1 MTADQMKKAAAL
13 EALKFVKPGMN
24 VGLGT
29 GSTANHFIEA
39 LGAKVK
45 EGLDI
50 RGVPTSRASRELAEK
65 CGIPLTTLQEHPYLD
80 LTVDGTDEFDSDFR
94 LIKGGGGALL
104 REKVVASSSRYMV
117 VIADESKKVAKL
129 GKFPLP
135 VEVMRFGAKATAWK
149 MERAFNILKLDAKM
163 VLRVKDGNPF
173 VTDGG
178 NFIIDCSIGEIPEP
192 DRLDSLLNVIP
203 GVVET
208 GLFIGICGIVLMG
221 TPKGVKEFK
230 RG

>member
-1 MTADQMKKAAAL
+1 VTADQMKKAAAL
-13 EALKFVKPGMN
+13 EAFKFVKPGMN
-24 VGLGT
+24 IGLGT

-39 LGAKVK
+39 LAVKVK
-45 EGLDI
+45 EGLDVK
-50 RGVPTSRASRELAEK
+50 GVPTSKASRELAEK
-65 CGIPLTTLQEHPYLD
+65 LGIPLTTLDAQPHLD
-80 LTVDGTDEFDSDFR
+80 LTVDGADEFDSNFR

-104 REKVVASSSRYMV
+104 FEKIVASSSRYMV
-117 VIADESKKVAKL
+117 VVADESKKVKTL

-135 VEVMRFGAKATAWK
+135 VEVMRFGTKATAWK
-149 MERAFNILKLDAKM
+149 MEKAFAFLKLDTKM
-163 VLRVKDGNPF
+163 VLRVKDGKPF

-178 NFIIDCSIGEIPEP
+178 HLIIDCTMGEIPEP
-192 DRLDSLLNVIP
+192 ERLEAVLNSIP

-208 GLFIGICGIVLMG
+208 GLFIGLCGIVLMG

>member
-1 MTADQMKKAAAL
+1 MKKAAAI

-24 VGLGT
+24 IGLGT

-39 LGAKVK
+39 LAAKVK
-45 EGLDI
+45 EGLDVK
-50 RGVPTSRASRELAEK
+50 GVATSKASGELAEK
-65 CGIPLTTLQEHPYLD
+65 LGIPLTRLQENPYLD
-80 LTVDGTDEFDSDFR
+80 LTVDGTDEFDSEFR

-104 REKVVASSSRYMV
+104 REKIVASSSRYMV
-117 VIADESKKVAKL
+117 VIADESKRVKKL

-135 VEVMRFGAKATAWK
+135 VEVLVFGNRATAWK
-149 MERAFNILKLDAKM
+149 MERAFKILKLDAKM
-163 VLRVKDGNPF
+163 ILRMKGDQPF
-173 VTDGG
+173 VTDTG
-178 NFIIDCSIGEIPEP
+178 NFIIDCAIGEIRDPE
-192 DRLDSLLNVIP
+192 RLEALLNSIP

-221 TPKGVKEFK
+221 TPKGVIEFK

>member
-1 MTADQMKKAAAL
+1 MTADQMKKAAAV
-13 EALKFVKPGMN
+13 EALKYVKPGMN
-24 VGLGT
+24 IGLGT

-50 RGVPTSRASRELAEK
+50 KGVPTSKASKELAEK
-65 CGIPLTTLQEHPYLD
+65 HGIPLTTLDAQPRLD
-80 LTVDGTDEFDSDFR
+80 LTVDGTDEFDAEFR
-94 LIKGGGGALL
+94 LIKGAGGALL
-104 REKVVASSSRYMV
+104 FEKIVASSSRMMV
-117 VIADESKKVAKL
+117 VIADESKKVKTL

-135 VEVMRFGAKATAWK
+135 VEVMRFGPKATAWK
-149 MERAFNILKLDAKM
+149 MEKAFAFLKLDAKM
-163 VLRVKDGNPF
+163 VLRVKDGKTF

-178 NFIIDCSIGEIPEP
+178 HFIIDCSIDKIPEP
-192 DRLDSLLNVIP
+192 ERLDALLRSIP

-208 GLFIGICGIVLMG
+208 GLFLGICGIVLMG

>member
-1 MTADQMKKAAAL
+1 MKKAAAL
-13 EALKFVKPGMN
+13 EALKFVKSGMN
-24 VGLGT
+24 IGLGT

-39 LGAKVK
+39 LGARVK

-50 RGVPTSRASRELAEK
+50 RGVPTSRASKELAEK
-65 CGIPLTTLQEHPYLD
+65 CGIPLTTLEDHPFLD
-80 LTVDGTDEFDSDFR
+80 LTVDGTDEFDSEFR

-104 REKVVASSSRYMV
+104 REKIVASSSRYMV

-163 VLRVKDGNPF
+163 VLRVKDGKPF

-178 NFIIDCSIGEIPEP
+178 NFIIDCTIGEIPEP

-221 TPKGVKEFK
+221 TPNGVKEFK

>member
-1 MTADQMKKAAAL
+1 MKKAAAK

-24 VGLGT
+24 IGLGT
-29 GSTANHFIEA
+29 GSTANYFIEA
-39 LGAKVK
+39 LGAQVM

-50 RGVPTSRASRELAEK
+50 KGVPTSKASKELAEK
-65 CGIPLTTLQEHPYLD
+65 NGISLTTLDANPHLD
-80 LTVDGTDEFDSDFR
+80 LTVDGTDEFDSEFR

-104 REKVVASSSRYMV
+104 FEKIVASSSRFMV
-117 VIADESKKVAKL
+117 VVADESKEVKKL

-135 VEVMRFGAKATAWK
+135 VEVMRFGTKATAWK
-149 MERAFNILKLDAKM
+149 MERAFVHLKLDAKM
-163 VLRVKDGNPF
+163 VLRVRDGKPF
-173 VTDGG
+173 VTDGDH
-178 NFIIDCSIGEIPEP
+178 FIIDCTIGEIPDAE
-192 DRLDSLLNVIP
+192 RLDALLKSIP

-221 TPKGVKEFK
+221 TPKGVIEFK

>member
-1 MTADQMKKAAAL
+1 MKKAAAIG
-13 EALKFVKPGMN
+13 ALRFVKPGMN
-24 VGLGT
+24 IGLGT

-50 RGVPTSRASRELAEK
+50 KGVPTSKASNELAEK
-65 CGIPLTTLQEHPYLD
+65 HGIPLTTLDANPHLD
-80 LTVDGTDEFDSDFR
+80 LTVDGTDEFDSEFR

-104 REKVVASSSRYMV
+104 FEKIVASSSRFMV
-117 VIADESKKVAKL
+117 VIADESKKVKAL

-135 VEVMRFGAKATAWK
+135 VEVMRFGTNATAWK
-149 MERAFNILKLDAKM
+149 MERALAHLKLDAKM
-163 VLRVKDGNPF
+163 VLRVKDGKPF

-178 NFIIDCSIGEIPEP
+178 HFIIDCAIGEIPDP
-192 DRLDSLLNVIP
+192 QRLDAVLKSIP
-203 GVVET
+203 GVIET

-221 TPKGVKEFK
+221 TPKGVTEFK

>member
-39 LGAKVK
+39 LGARVK

-50 RGVPTSRASRELAEK
+50 RGVPTSRASKELAEK
-65 CGIPLTTLQEHPYLD
+65 CGIPLTTLEEHPFLD

-104 REKVVASSSRYMV
+104 REKVVASSSRHMV

-129 GKFPLP
+129 GRFPLP

-149 MERAFNILKLDAKM
+149 MERAFNILKLNAKM

-192 DRLDSLLNVIP
+192 ERMDSLLNVIP

-208 GLFIGICGIVLMG
+208 GLFVGICGIVLMG

>member
-1 MTADQMKKAAAL
+1 MTADQMKKAAAI
-13 EALKFVKPGMN
+13 EALKFVKPGMT

-39 LGAKVK
+39 LGQKVK
-45 EGLDI
+45 EGLNVK
-50 RGVPTSRASRELAEK
+50 GVPTSKASKELAEK
-65 CGIPLTTLQEHPYLD
+65 HGIPLTNLDAQPHPD
-80 LTVDGTDEFDSDFR
+80 LTVDGTDEFDAEFR

-104 REKVVASSSRYMV
+104 FEKIVASSSRIMV
-117 VIADESKKVAKL
+117 VIADESKKVKTL

-149 MERAFNILKLDAKM
+149 MEYVFKVLKVDARM
-163 VLRVKDGNPF
+163 VLRVKEGKPF
-173 VTDGG
+173 VTDSGH
-178 NFIIDCSIGEIPEP
+178 FIIDCSIGAIAEPE
-192 DRLDSLLNVIP
+192 RLDSLLKSVP

-208 GLFIGICGIVLMG
+208 GLFIGTCSIVLMG

>member
-1 MTADQMKKAAAL
+1 VTADQMKKAAAI

-24 VGLGT
+24 IGLGT

-45 EGLDI
+45 KGLAVH
-50 RGVPTSRASRELAEK
+50 GVPTSKASKDLAEK
-65 CGIPLTTLQEHPYLD
+65 QGIPLTTLDAQPRLD
-80 LTVDGTDEFDSDFR
+80 LTVDGTDEFDGEFR

-104 REKVVASSSRYMV
+104 FEKIVASSSRIMV
-117 VIADESKKVAKL
+117 VIADESKKVKTL

-135 VEVMRFGAKATAWK
+135 VEVVRFGTKATAWK
-149 MERAFNILKLDAKM
+149 MEKAFAFLKLDAKM
-163 VLRVKDGNPF
+163 VLRVKDGKPF

-178 NFIIDCSIGEIPEP
+178 HFIIDCTIGEIPEP
-192 DRLDSLLNVIP
+192 ERLDRLLKSVP

-208 GLFIGICGIVLMG
+208 GLFVGICGIVLMG

>member
-1 MTADQMKKAAAL
+1 MTADQMKKAAAV

-24 VGLGT
+24 IGLGT

-39 LGAKVK
+39 LGQMVK
-45 EGLDI
+45 EGLNVK
-50 RGVPTSRASRELAEK
+50 GVPTSKASKELAEK
-65 CGIPLTTLQEHPYLD
+65 HGIPLTNLDAQPHLD
-80 LTVDGTDEFDSDFR
+80 LTVDGTDEFDAEFR

-104 REKVVASSSRYMV
+104 FEKIVASSSRFMV
-117 VIADESKKVAKL
+117 VIADESKKVKTL

-135 VEVMRFGAKATAWK
+135 VEIMRFGTRATAWK
-149 MERAFNILKLDAKM
+149 MERAFKILKLEAKM
-163 VLRVKDGNPF
+163 VLRVKDEKPF

-178 NFIIDCSIGEIPEP
+178 NFIIDCTIGAIPEP
-192 DRLDSLLNVIP
+192 ERLDALLKSIP
-203 GVVET
+203 GVIET
-208 GLFIGICGIVLMG
+208 GLFVGICGIVLMG

>member
-1 MTADQMKKAAAL
+1 MKKAAAI

-24 VGLGT
+24 IGLGT

-39 LGAKVK
+39 LAVKVK

-50 RGVPTSRASRELAEK
+50 KGVATSKFSEELAEEL
-65 CGIPLTTLQEHPYLD
+65 GIPLTKLHTNPHLD
-80 LTVDGTDEFDSDFR
+80 LTVDGADEFDPEFR

-104 REKVVASSSRYMV
+104 REKIVASSSRFMV
-117 VIADESKKVAKL
+117 VVADESKQVKKL

-135 VEVMRFGAKATAWK
+135 VEILVFGSKATIWK
-149 MERAFNILKLDAKM
+149 VERAFKILKLDAAIN
-163 VLRVKDGNPF
+163 VRRAKDGELFTTEN
-173 VTDGG
+173 G
-178 NFIIDCSIGEIPEP
+178 NFILDCSLGAIPEP
-192 DRLDSLLNVIP
+192 ERLEALLNSIP

-208 GLFIGICGIVLMG
+208 GLFIGICGIILMG
-221 TPKGVKEFK
+221 TPKGVIEFK

>member
-1 MTADQMKKAAAL
+1 MKKAAAI

-24 VGLGT
+24 IGLGT

-39 LGAKVK
+39 LAAKVK

-50 RGVPTSRASRELAEK
+50 KGVPTSRASKALAEK
-65 CGIPLTTLQEHPYLD
+65 HGITLTNLDAQARID
-80 LTVDGTDEFDSDFR
+80 LTVDGTDEFDPEFR
-94 LIKGGGGALL
+94 LIKGGGGAHLI
-104 REKVVASSSRYMV
+104 EKIVASSSRLMV
-117 VIADESKKVAKL
+117 VIADESKRVKKL

-135 VEVMRFGAKATAWK
+135 VEINRFGTTATAWK
-149 MERAFNILKLDAKM
+149 MERAFAHLKLDAKM
-163 VLRVKDGNPF
+163 VLRLQDGKPF

-178 NFIIDCSIGEIPEP
+178 HFIIDCSIGEIPEP
-192 DRLDSLLNVIP
+192 GKLDHLLKSLP
-203 GVVET
+203 GVIDT

-221 TPKGVKEFK
+221 TPKGVTEFK

>member
-1 MTADQMKKAAAL
+1 MKKAAAI

-24 VGLGT
+24 IGLGT

-39 LGAKVK
+39 LAAKVK

-50 RGVPTSRASRELAEK
+50 KGVPTSMASKDLAEK
-65 CGIPLTTLQEHPYLD
+65 HGITLTNLDAQARID
-80 LTVDGTDEFDSDFR
+80 LTVDGTDEFDPEFH

-104 REKVVASSSRYMV
+104 FEKIVASSSRLMV
-117 VIADESKKVAKL
+117 VIADESKKVKKL

-135 VEVMRFGAKATAWK
+135 VEINRFGAKATAWK
-149 MERAFNILKLDAKM
+149 MERTFAHLKLDAKM
-163 VLRVKDGNPF
+163 VLRVRDGKPF

-178 NFIIDCSIGEIPEP
+178 HFIIDCAIGEIPEP
-192 DRLDSLLNVIP
+192 GKLDHLLKSLP

-208 GLFIGICGIVLMG
+208 GLFIGICGVVLMG
-221 TPKGVKEFK
+221 TPMGVKEFK
-230 RG
+230 RE

>member
-1 MTADQMKKAAAL
+1 MTPDQMKKAAAI
-13 EALKFVKPGMN
+13 EALRFVKPGTN
-24 VGLGT
+24 IGLGT

-39 LGAKVK
+39 LGVKVK
-45 EGLDI
+45 EGLDVH
-50 RGVPTSRASRELAEK
+50 GVATSKASKELAEK
-65 CGIPLTTLQEHPYLD
+65 HGIPLTTLDASPHLD
-80 LTVDGTDEFDSDFR
+80 LTVDGTDEFDSEFR
-94 LIKGGGGALL
+94 LIKGAGGALL
-104 REKVVASSSRYMV
+104 FEKIVASSSRFMV

-135 VEVMRFGAKATAWK
+135 IEVMRFGTKATAWK
-149 MERAFNILKLDAKM
+149 IERAFVLLKLDAKM
-163 VLRVKDGNPF
+163 VLRVKDGKPF

-178 NFIIDCSIGEIPEP
+178 HYIIDCTIGEIPEP
-192 DRLDSLLNVIP
+192 ERLEALLKSIP

-221 TPKGVKEFK
+221 TPKGVTEFK

>member
-1 MTADQMKKAAAL
+1 MKKAAAI

-24 VGLGT
+24 IGLGT

-39 LGAKVK
+39 LAAKVK

-50 RGVPTSRASRELAEK
+50 KGVATSKASEELAEK
-65 CGIPLTTLQEHPYLD
+65 LGIPLTKLQLVPHLD
-80 LTVDGTDEFDSDFR
+80 LTVDGADEFDSAFR

-104 REKVVASSSRYMV
+104 REKIVASSSRFMV
-117 VIADESKKVAKL
+117 VVADESKQVKTL

-135 VEVMRFGAKATAWK
+135 VEILVFGSKATIWK
-149 MERAFNILKLDAKM
+149 VERAFKILKLDAAIN
-163 VLRVKDGNPF
+163 VRRSKDGELFTTEN
-173 VTDGG
+173 G
-178 NFIIDCSIGEIPEP
+178 NFILDCSIGAIPEP
-192 DRLDSLLNVIP
+192 ERLETLLNSIP
-203 GVVET
+203 GVAET

-221 TPKGVKEFK
+221 TPKGVIELK